1 MVRLGPATR
10 LRIVRGAINR
20 WWVEAARMADL
31 KLLAW
36 AEGDEAAAARHLEQE
51 LRCRAYTAE
60 LRDLAASLEAG
71 SGMLPGPYRRRE
83 RKRQR
88 QLTNAL
94 CRLAR
99 ALNDAD
105 AVRRG
110 PRAMAR

>member
-36 AEGDEAAAARHLEQE
+36 AEGDEAASAQHLEEE

-60 LRDLAASLEAG
+60 LRDLEASLGAG
-71 SGMLPGPYRRRE
+71 SGNMPAPYHRE
-83 RKRQR
+83 RGS
-88 QLTNAL
+88 
-94 CRLAR
+94 
-99 ALNDAD
+99 
-105 AVRRG
+105 VR
-110 PRAMAR
+110 